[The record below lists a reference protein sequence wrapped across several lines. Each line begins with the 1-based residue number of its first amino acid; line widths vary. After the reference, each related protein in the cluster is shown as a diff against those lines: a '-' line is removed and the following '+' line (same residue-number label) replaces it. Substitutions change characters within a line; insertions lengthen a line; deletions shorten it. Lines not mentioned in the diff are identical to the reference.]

1 MRRRQFIAFA
11 GSAVVA
17 WPIATPAQQ
26 AEKIPTVGILWHAG
40 NPEEEGVLYRAM
52 HDGFTALGYVT
63 GKNIILE
70 ERFPGEIEGRFERF
84 ANELVALNVDV
95 LVAVGAPSILAA
107 QKATKTIPIV
117 FVPPQDPITLKLLT
131 NLARPDS
138 NLTGLTTM
146 GVEVAQKRVQ
156 WLKSAFPDLK
166 SIGMLFD
173 PVVAYNVVREV
184 EETRQAAN
192 KLGMNFEAF
201 ETHVWE
207 DVETAFQKIVDHH
220 LAAVIVAQGPMFFNQ
235 RRRIAQ
241 LAIDRKLPMMGASD
255 VFTDGGFLMSYG
267 ADWPPLY
274 KAVPNFVDRLLKGAK
289 PADLPV
295 QQPTSFEFVIN
306 MTTAQ
311 ASGLSIPAS
320 VQLLANR
327 IIE

>member
-1 MRRRQFIAFA
+1 MRRRQFLAFA

-17 WPIATPAQQ
+17 GPIAALAQQ
-26 AEKIPTVGILWHAG
+26 SKKIPTVGILWHAAS
-40 NPEEEGVLYRAM
+40 PEEEGVLYRAM
-52 HDGFTALGYVT
+52 HDGFAALGYVN

-70 ERFPGEIEGRFERF
+70 ERFPGELEGRFERF

-95 LVAVGAPSILAA
+95 LVAVGTPSILAA
-107 QKATKTIPIV
+107 QKRTKTIPIV
-117 FVPPQDPITLKLLT
+117 FIPPQEPITLKLLT
-131 NLARPDS
+131 SLARPDS

-146 GVEVAQKRVQ
+146 GVEVAQKRVEL
-156 WLKSAFPDLK
+156 LKRAFPDLP

-173 PVVAYNVVREV
+173 PVVAYNVVHEV

-192 KLGMNFEAF
+192 KLGMSFEAF
-201 ETHVWE
+201 ENHIWE
-207 DVETAFQKIVDHH
+207 DVDPAFRKIVDHR
-220 LAAVIVAQGPMFFNQ
+220 LAALIVTQGPMFFIE
-235 RRRIAQ
+235 RRRIAR

-267 ADWPPLY
+267 PDWPPLF
-274 KAVPNFVDRLLKGAK
+274 KAVPSFVDRLLKGAK

-295 QQPTSFEFVIN
+295 QQPTSFEFIIN
-306 MTTAQ
+306 MKTAQ
-311 ASGLSIPAS
+311 ASGLSIPVP